1 MKHESMKR
9 LPVIGSVLALALL
22 SVSAAYW
29 GLQLFKPPQRAIA
42 APPPPPPVA
51 LNIEAA
57 KGLFG
62 GQISVAAISNYQLKG
77 VVASG
82 GSGSAAILAIDNKPS
97 MAYGVGR
104 EVVSGVTVK
113 EVHPKYV
120 LLSEGGAIKRV
131 DLPNDAGASSSGIM
145 SMGGNPGNAGNA
157 GNSGSP
163 MLAPVQPSPPPT
175 PVAPPP
181 VQPNPSNQPNQFN
194 QPNPNNPSHMMPSR
208 GMPGMQPQPAMQEQ
222 QQERGA
228 PSTSQNQPQRSS
240 GSPTTIA
247 PVPGFDR
254 QQ

>member
-1 MKHESMKR
+1 MKR
-9 LPVIGSVLALALL
+9 LPVVGSVLALALL

-62 GQISVAAISNYQLKG
+62 GQISVAAVSNYQLKG

-82 GSGSAAILAIDNKPS
+82 GKGSAAILAIDNKPS
-97 MAYGVGR
+97 LAYGVGR
-104 EVVSGVTVK
+104 EVVPGVTVK

-131 DLPNDAGASSSGIM
+131 DLPSDAGASSSGIM
-145 SMGGNPGNAGNA
+145 SIS
-157 GNSGSP
+157 GNSGSF
-163 MLAPVQPSPPPT
+163 V
-175 PVAPPP
+175 PPP
-181 VQPNPSNQPNQFN
+181 VQPQTAAPAIPPPPPNPGNQPNQFN
-194 QPNPNNPSHMMPSR
+194 QPNPGMPQQMMPSR
-208 GMPGMQPQPAMQEQ
+208 GAPSMQPQPAMQEQ
-222 QQERGA
+222 PERGA
-228 PSTSQNQPQRSS
+228 PATSQNSPRSS
-240 GSPTTIA
+240 SSSTTIG